1 MSVKTSDTIYEITR
15 HMEILPG
22 VYRTFFRYPRGAP
35 QPLPGQFVQIEPS
48 PGLFPL
54 TRRPFTVNRADGEGF
69 EVIFDVV
76 GRGTAVLS
84 GLEKG
89 SAVRIL
95 GPLGRGWNTAEPGEW
110 LLIGGGLG
118 AAGFQYLLETVQCS
132 RIVMGASSASRLLPL
147 ECSCE
152 VLVATEDGSRGS
164 KGLVTDV
171 LSPEI
176 FSAARHIAI
185 CGPVAMMHAV
195 WEKIPDEHRN
205 RVQVS
210 TESRMGCGWG
220 VCEGCSIPVVEN
232 GYRKCCTDGPVFP
245 GNLIDWERWKE
256 AGL

>member
-1 MSVKTSDTIYEITR
+1 MSVKTCDAIYEITQ
-15 HMEILPG
+15 HLEILPG
-22 VYRTFFRYPRGAP
+22 VYRTFFRYPEGAP
-35 QPLPGQFVQIEPS
+35 KPLPGQFVQIEPS

-54 TRRPFTVNRADGEGF
+54 TRRPFTVNRADSHGF

-76 GRGTAVLS
+76 GRGTAVMS

-89 SAVRIL
+89 SSARIL
-95 GPLGRGWNTAEPGEW
+95 GPLGRGWNTSEPGNW
-110 LLIGGGLG
+110 LLVGGGLG
-118 AAGFQYLLETVQCS
+118 AAGFQYLLDSVHCS
-132 RIVMGASSASRLLPL
+132 LIAIGASSENRLLPL
-147 ECSCE
+147 NCSCE

-164 KGLVTDV
+164 KGLVTDI
-171 LSPEI
+171 LTDEI
-176 FSAARHIAI
+176 FSAACHIAL

-195 WEKIPDEHRN
+195 WEMIPDEYRE

-232 GYRKCCTDGPVFP
+232 RYKKCCTDGPVFP
-245 GNLIDWERWKE
+245 GNFIDWKRWKE